1 VSAAGAR
8 IAALLLLLSPSPAAA
23 ADLLFTNAHLIPVSG
38 PEVEAGHVLVS
49 GGRIAAV
56 GPGRGEPAGARV
68 VDLQGRWI
76 SPGLVDTHSHLGVFP
91 QPRNPAN
98 ADGNESTDPVTPDIH
113 AEDSVDADDPSFD
126 RALMGGV
133 TTVQV
138 LTGSANVVGGRSA
151 VLKIRGRSVE
161 AMRLEG
167 APPGMKLAFGE
178 NPKRIYGSRKRLPS
192 TRMGIAAVLRRALV
206 EARAYKAKQE
216 RYARRKA
223 RWEAGKGPK
232 DRGEPAA
239 PARDLAKE
247 ALVELLDGKIFA
259 HVHCYTRN
267 DILSLLRVF
276 DEFGIK
282 PRSIQHALESW
293 RLADELARRGI
304 GVAVFNELYAFKWEM
319 TGARLDAA
327 RVLFDAGVRTAL
339 HTDHPVID
347 QRWYVH
353 EAAKARR
360 YGLTREEAWRAVTLN
375 PAWILGLD
383 KRLGSLEAGK
393 DADLVVWSHD
403 PFTTRGHV
411 EQVWI
416 DGRLVYD
423 RDKGS
428 LR

>member
-1 VSAAGAR
+1 MNAAGTGV
-8 IAALLLLLSPSPAAA
+8 AALLLMLAPAQAAA
-23 ADLLFTNAHLIPVSG
+23 VDTLFTNAHLIPVSG
-38 PEVEAGHVLVS
+38 PEVEGGHVLVE
-49 GGRIAAV
+49 GGRIVAV
-56 GPGRGEPAGARV
+56 GPGKGAPGGARV
-68 VDLQGRWI
+68 VDLQGRWV
-76 SPGLVDTHSHLGVFP
+76 SPGLVDTHTHLGVYP
-91 QPRNPAN
+91 LPRVPAN
-98 ADGNESTDPVTPDIH
+98 ADGNEATDPVTPDVR

-138 LTGSANVVGGRSA
+138 LVGSANVVGGRSA

-161 AMRLEG
+161 SMRLEG

-192 TRMGIAAVLRRALV
+192 TRMGVAAVLRRALV
-206 EARAYKAKQE
+206 GARAYQEKLE
-216 RYARRKA
+216 RYERRRS
-223 RWEAGKGPK
+223 RWQAGKSPK
-232 DRGEPAA
+232 DKGEPAP

-247 ALVELLDGKIFA
+247 ALVELLEGKIFA

-282 PRSIQHALESW
+282 PRSIQHALEAW
-293 RLADELARRGI
+293 RAADELARRGI
-304 GVAVFNELYAFKWEM
+304 GVAIFNELYAFKWEM
-319 TGARLDAA
+319 TGARTDAP
-327 RVLFDAGVRTAL
+327 RILFDAGVRTAL

-360 YGLTREEAWRAVTLN
+360 YGLSREEAWRAVTLN

-383 KRLGSLEAGK
+383 KRIGSLEAGK
-393 DADLVVWSHD
+393 DADLVVWSDD
-403 PFTTRGHV
+403 PFTTRGRV

-416 DGRLVYD
+416 EGRLVYD
-423 RDKGS
+423 HVNGS